1 MYILFIHV
9 SVDGHLVCFCTLAT
23 VNTMAVNNAV
33 HLPFCISVFV
43 FFECI
48 PRSGIA
54 ESYDSSIF
62 SFLRSLH
69 IVFHRGC
76 TDLHSHQQC
85 TSIPFSP
92 YPCQRLLFVV
102 FLMIAILT
110 GMRWFL
116 MVVLICIYLMI
127 SALGWF
133 ITNTEKYSW
142 FLYPE
147 ILWIV
152 LLGLVALSRFIRIFY
167 VWDNIVLI

>member
-62 SFLRSLH
+62 SF
-69 IVFHRGC
+69 FEE
-76 TDLHSHQQC
+76 
-85 TSIPFSP
+85 PP
-92 YPCQRLLFVV
+92 YCFPQRLHRFTLPGAVYKHSLFSISLPTFVICGV
-102 FLMIAILT
+102 SDDRHPDRYEVIPHGSFNLHLSDDYCF
-110 GMRWFL
+110 GM
-116 MVVLICIYLMI
+116 VY
-127 SALGWF
+127 
-133 ITNTEKYSW
+133 Y
-142 FLYPE
+142 
-147 ILWIV
+147 
-152 LLGLVALSRFIRIFY
+152 
-167 VWDNIVLI
+167 

>member
-62 SFLRSLH
+62 SFLRN
-69 IVFHRGC
+69 
-76 TDLHSHQQC
+76 LHS
-85 TSIPFSP
+85 
-92 YPCQRLLFVV
+92 V
-102 FLMIAILT
+102 FTVAVPIYVPINNIL
-110 GMRWFL
+110 GSSFL
-116 MVVLICIYLMI
+116 HVLTIICCL
-127 SALGWF
+127 
-133 ITNTEKYSW
+133 
-142 FLYPE
+142 
-147 ILWIV
+147 
-152 LLGLVALSRFIRIFY
+152 
-167 VWDNIVLI
+167 